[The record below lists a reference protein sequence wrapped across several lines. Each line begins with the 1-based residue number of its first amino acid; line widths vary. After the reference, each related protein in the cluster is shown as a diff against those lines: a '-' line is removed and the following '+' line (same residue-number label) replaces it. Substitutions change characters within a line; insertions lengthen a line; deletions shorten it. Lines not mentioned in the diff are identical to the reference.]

1 MTKKALLPLADLKRL
16 AAIAKSEGVVVSIEV
31 DGRKFSVSPYTP
43 NAPIE
48 SNDDELDRELAEFD
62 KRNGY
67 V

>member
-16 AAIAKSEGVVVSIEV
+16 AAIAKSEVVVVSIEV